1 LELIKV
7 LVVDDSPFMRM
18 VLKDIIDKEPD
29 MKVIALAKDGNE
41 AVEKAIALK
50 PDVITLDIE
59 KPEKNV
65 LQALTEIMSK
75 SPTRVIMVSSLTSKE
90 ASITIE
96 CLEKGAF
103 DFIEKPAGS
112 TSWTIRDVQD
122 DLLKKIRGSMII
134 PVEKLKSIHFAEFRK
149 TGKRTKANIFGKK
162 IVLIAS
168 STGGPRSLDAI
179 IPQLPE
185 NINVPLIVVQ
195 HMPAGFTTSLALRLD
210 KISNLRVKEAE
221 DGDLLQENIVYIA
234 PGDFHLGLKQNDHKV
249 NLFLD
254 KSEKVNNVRP
264 SADFTFDMAAE
275 IFRNNALA
283 IILTGM
289 GRDGAKGAFKVKHY
303 GGKVISESKE
313 TCVVYG
319 MPKIV
324 AQEGYADYILP
335 NYEIADK
342 VIEILSSSNWREN
355 KNEK

>member
-1 LELIKV
+1 MELIKV

-59 KPEKNV
+59 MPKKNV

-75 SPTRVIMVSSLTSKE
+75 SPTRVIMVSSLTSNE

-122 DLLKKIRGSMII
+122 DLLKKIRGSMIV
-134 PVEKLKSIHFAEFRK
+134 PVENLKSIHFAEFRK
-149 TGKRTKANIFGKK
+149 TGKRTKASIFGKK
-162 IVLIAS
+162 VVLIAS
-168 STGGPRSLDAI
+168 STGGPRSLDTI

-210 KISNLRVKEAE
+210 KISNLKVKEAE

-342 VIEILSSSNWREN
+342 VIEILST
-355 KNEK
+355 